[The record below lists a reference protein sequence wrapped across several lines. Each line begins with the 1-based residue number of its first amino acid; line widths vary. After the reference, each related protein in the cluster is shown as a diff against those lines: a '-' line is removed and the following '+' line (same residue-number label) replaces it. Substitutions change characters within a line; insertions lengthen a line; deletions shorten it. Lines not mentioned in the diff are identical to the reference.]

1 MAFRWVLSLPLCQRG
16 TGRKGGAVSQDPT
29 WGKGKTQEVTQGL
42 WGRQVACGAPGQ
54 TLGEL
59 PEGEGP
65 LPRGG
70 QGTPS
75 WLFLPTVFPTNPS
88 PPYHRAACPLTH
100 TPSHQLSQFLAPVHP
115 LYPGGLITSDP
126 RRWIRPFSCLSPVP
140 LPLPSSPQ
148 GRRARATRG

>member
-1 MAFRWVLSLPLCQRG
+1 MPLCQRG
-16 TGRKGGAVSQDPT
+16 IGRKGGAVSQDPT

-88 PPYHRAACPLTH
+88 PPYHSRPPAHSPTRPATSCHNSWPQSTLCIREGSSPLT
-100 TPSHQLSQFLAPVHP
+100 PEGGSGPFPASPLLLSLCPHP
-115 LYPGGLITSDP
+115 HRGDVPEPLEGE
-126 RRWIRPFSCLSPVP
+126 LS
-140 LPLPSSPQ
+140 
-148 GRRARATRG
+148 